1 MQKYTVLRQHIGD
14 RPYEPGD
21 MREAAH
27 ADVAHL
33 VPHVLEPIE
42 ADDLEPIKAY
52 DGKAD
57 AKPAARG
64 KKVAKE

>member
-14 RPYEPGD
+14 RPYEVGD
-21 MREAAH
+21 EREAAP

-33 VPHVLEPIE
+33 VPHVLEPASAE
-42 ADDLEPIKAY
+42 

-57 AKPAARG
+57 AKPAAG
-64 KKVAKE
+64 KKAASK